1 MGSLK
6 IVVAVAVGCFLV
18 MFFLVARQFG
28 VTDSIPSSE
37 VAAEPRFENGDL
49 PDPAA
54 LNSGNGKSLPAENPA
69 VDPEYAQRRNAYLSL
84 FQKGEYAAASSLVE
98 ALLRDYPSDPG
109 LQKDFATCLFA
120 EALQAF
126 EKFDYE
132 VAAQK
137 LRRSAALGNEQ
148 AKLALAKVL
157 VMKGQTSEAIQLL
170 AKEFAARPTAK
181 TLEGLIDLNLTSGSS
196 EEAERYLNVYEKM
209 YSASNEESPNQNKES
224 KISDESIRAAAKLFL
239 ESRRKRFNTRRKIE
253 DENFILSKDD
263 VQVRY
268 PSRQAEGLAEKIL
281 AKVTQT
287 VDALKAKFGS
297 TTWGA
302 NFDIELVLESDFS
315 NLTGAPPWAAAIF
328 DGTIRLPF
336 ASDLLRRGADSYQI
350 ERNAV
355 HETTH
360 AFLYALCGD
369 RIPSWLGEG
378 LAQIQEGRSD
388 RSAVQ
393 GLKNSFGSSW
403 VTLGKS
409 DILDRPFIQ
418 VAGSSDVR
426 DLYMRSIVLT
436 AALERSGGP
445 SVWRRFVMQ
454 MCTNETP
461 LPEAL
466 ESTFGGRTSAELWEQ
481 YIQKK
486 Q

>member
-18 MFFLVARQFG
+18 MFFLVAREFG
-28 VTDSIPSSE
+28 VTDRSPASE
-37 VAAEPRFENGDL
+37 VAVESLFEKGET
-49 PDPAA
+49 PTAVK
-54 LNSGNGKSLPAENPA
+54 LNSLNSKFPPSENASVNP
-69 VDPEYAQRRNAYLSL
+69 DYAQRRNAYLSL
-84 FQKGEYAAASSLVE
+84 FQKGEYAAASALVE
-98 ALLRDYPSDPG
+98 ALLRDFPNDPG

-132 VAAQK
+132 VASQK
-137 LRRSAALGNEQ
+137 LRRSASLGNEQ

-170 AKEFAARPTAK
+170 AKDFAARPSAK

-196 EEAERYLNVYEKM
+196 EEAERYLSVYEKM
-209 YSASNEESPNQNKES
+209 YVAPIEESLNQAKDSNATE
-224 KISDESIRAAAKLFL
+224 DSIRAAAKLFL
-239 ESRRKRFNTRRKIE
+239 ESRRRRFSARRKIE

-281 AKVTQT
+281 ARVAQT

-336 ASDLLRRGADSYQI
+336 ASDLLRRGADSHQI

-388 RSAVQ
+388 RSAAQ
-393 GLKNSFGSSW
+393 GLKNSLGSSW

-409 DILDRPFIQ
+409 DLLDRPFIQ
-418 VAGSSDVR
+418 VAGSADVR
-426 DLYMRSIVLT
+426 DLYMRSLVLT
-436 AALERSGGP
+436 AALERSGGS
-445 SVWRRFVMQ
+445 SVWRRFIMQ

-466 ESTFGGRTSAELWEQ
+466 ESTFGGRTSAELWGQ
-481 YIQKK
+481 YVQAK